1 MPAFSLSNVSN
12 LFKIKYGKLS
22 ENVYNSANVVL
33 GRVKK
38 TYDFTGRQKFIPV
51 PQSFSGGVGSGS
63 LPTANFTTVK
73 DATITAKKM
82 YAVAQIDR
90 ESIKASMDNEGA
102 FVQGTK
108 FVVQRAVESWMR
120 NMSRSLFNDG
130 TGALGQFSGNAG
142 GTATAPTLTILASGS
157 YSFKEANF
165 EERDYVN
172 VNSLA
177 SVFEITA
184 VNPTTRV
191 VTLSRV
197 SGSDDLTM
205 IGAGTHTVYMQNSK
219 DSDPTGIS
227 GAVKATSGTLY
238 TITVARR
245 WQASSQ
251 IDASSAGLTTDL
263 MNQCMLDVERKSGQ
277 APNMIV
283 TSYTQYRKLLNILED
298 QKQYTLEPRSTD
310 LKGKVSFKGVEFM
323 STAGPVGVFPERFCA
338 DADMYFLNDNQISIE
353 HRPDFGWMEDDGT
366 VFLRDANTD
375 TYSARFGGYLET
387 FINPVFQGIVYGLA
401 V

>member
-1 MPAFSLSNVSN
+1 MPAFSLTNVSA

-22 ENVYNSANVVL
+22 ENVYNSSSVVL

-38 TYDFTGRQKFIPV
+38 SYDFTGRHKFIPI

-63 LPTANFTTVK
+63 LPTANYTTVE
-73 DATITAKKM
+73 DAIITAKKM

-142 GTATAPTLTILASGS
+142 GTATAPTLTILNTGS
-157 YSFKEANF
+157 YAFKEANF

-172 VNSLA
+172 VNTLA
-177 SVFEITA
+177 SVFEVTA
-184 VNPTTRV
+184 VNPSTRV

-197 SGSDDLTM
+197 SGSDDLTA

-219 DSDPTGIS
+219 DNDPTGIS
-227 GAVKATSGTLY
+227 GAVKATSGSLY
-238 TITVARR
+238 TISVARR

-251 IDASSAGLTTDL
+251 IDAASAGLTTDL
-263 MNQCMLDVERKSGQ
+263 MNQCMLDVERKSGK

-298 QKQYTLEPRSTD
+298 QKQYVIEPRSPE

-338 DADMYFLNDNQISIE
+338 DGDMFFLNDEFIE
-353 HRPDFGWMEDDGT
+353 IHHRPDFGWFEDDGT
-366 VFLRDANTD
+366 VFLRDASTD
-375 TYSARFGGYLET
+375 TYSARYGGYLET
-387 FINPVFQGIVYGLA
+387 YVNPVFQGLIYSLA
-401 V
+401 